1 MMRSLYATL
10 VVLALAGCG
19 ERPKSADDSTPPS
32 DSSLPRVAMPA
43 VGQWKG
49 ELPAGD
55 AAARRFTLVLDEDY
69 SALMYTELAGK
80 GTVSEKGTWSADGP
94 AVTILLTERDG
105 KPTNTYLGYDR
116 SGRTMTPAAGWDSTL
131 WGANGPPELQK
142 K

>member
-1 MMRSLYATL
+1 MRSLYATL

-80 GTVSEKGTWSADGP
+80 GTVSE
-94 AVTILLTERDG
+94 
-105 KPTNTYLGYDR
+105 
-116 SGRTMTPAAGWDSTL
+116 
-131 WGANGPPELQK
+131 
-142 K
+142 

>member
-1 MMRSLYATL
+1 
-10 VVLALAGCG
+10 
-19 ERPKSADDSTPPS
+19 
-32 DSSLPRVAMPA
+32 MPA

-105 KPTNTYLGYDR
+105 KPTNTFLGYDL